1 MSVFST
7 RAFNKHEQ
15 VVFCSDPTSG
25 LRAIV
30 AIHSTVLGPAVGG
43 CRFWDYA
50 ATHRNASPELAS
62 ERAEEDAIFDVLRL
76 SRGMSYKNA
85 MAGLRLGG
93 GKSVIMGD
101 PRKIKN
107 PALLRSFGAHI
118 NRLGGRY
125 YTAEDMG
132 IKPQDLDIV
141 HEQTD
146 YVVGLES
153 GDFATGDPSP
163 HTALGVFEGI
173 RASVQYKLNRAD
185 LKGLTVAIQGVGN
198 VGRDVANLLRKA
210 GAKIIIADIVKDN
223 IDQVLAGGE
232 ATVVEGDRIH
242 AVEADVFAPCA
253 MGGILNVRT
262 IPELKAKVIA
272 GSANNVLDDE
282 RKDGQELLKR
292 GILYAPDYVINAG
305 GIISVE
311 TEVHKEKLDNAARA
325 AKIARIGDTLK
336 EVFAASDS
344 KGVPTGL
351 IANEI
356 AEKRIED
363 KRQAMK
369 TAAQ

>member
-25 LRAIV
+25 LRAII

-50 ATHRNASPELAS
+50 AIHHNASPELANA
-62 ERAEEDAIFDVLRL
+62 RAEEDAIFDVLRL

-93 GKSVIMGD
+93 GKSIIMGD
-101 PRKIKN
+101 PRNAKN
-107 PALLRSFGAHI
+107 PALLRSFGAQI

-132 IKPQDLDIV
+132 IKPQDLELV

-163 HTALGVFEGI
+163 HTALGVFVGI
-173 RASVQYKLNRAD
+173 RAAVQYKLKRED
-185 LKGLTVAIQGVGN
+185 LNGVTVAIQGVGN
-198 VGRDVANLLRKA
+198 VGREVANQLRNA
-210 GAKIIIADIVKDN
+210 GAKIIISDIVRDN
-223 IDQVLAGGE
+223 IERVLADGE
-232 ATVVEGDRIH
+232 ATVVEGDQILT
-242 AVEADVFAPCA
+242 VDADVFAPCA
-253 MGGILNVRT
+253 MGGVLNSRT
-262 IPELKAKVIA
+262 IPNLKAKVVA

-282 RKDGQELLKR
+282 ISDGQELLKR

-311 TEVHKEKLDNAARA
+311 TEVHKEKLDHKARA
-325 AKIARIGDTLK
+325 AKIVRIGDTLK

-344 KGVPTGL
+344 KGRPTGL

-363 KRQAMK
+363 ERQAMQ